1 METRTALLEQLR
13 GCPKWL
19 ATLPEDRFDMALRA
33 RGISA
38 PAAEARVALA
48 SLKVEEPTVKKSD
61 VKVGGEY
68 VAKVSDK
75 LTTVKITGE
84 SRHGGWDAKNVK
96 TGKEVRI
103 KSAQRLRGSAA
114 APKEPA
120 KGAEAAPKAGKP
132 CGTCTNCR
140 NGAPQ
145 LCQGAPV
152 ANGKAATVKDTKTAT
167 KRAVAHVG
175 APAGKEK
182 RLGAL
187 AAAAKILKDAK
198 APMGARD
205 IMKAILEKGLWTTK
219 GATPASTLYAAMTRE
234 ITAKGKDARFRRA
247 AEPKGA
253 FELAN

>member
-1 METRTALLEQLR
+1 MEANTALLEQLR

-38 PAAEARVALA
+38 SAADARMALE
-48 SLKVEEPTVKKSD
+48 SLNVEESPVKKSD

-75 LTTVKITGE
+75 LMTVKITGE

-103 KSAQRLRGSAA
+103 KSAERLRGPAA

-145 LCQGAPV
+145 LCQGAHV
-152 ANGKAATVKDTKTAT
+152 AAPAQETAKATRATRARNVGERGAPRGKDSGKLGLVDAAIQVMKAAGKPMNCKD
-167 KRAVAHVG
+167 VV
-175 APAGKEK
+175 E
-182 RLGAL
+182 
-187 AAAAKILKDAK
+187 
-198 APMGARD
+198 
-205 IMKAILEKGLWTTK
+205 AILAKKLWSTSGK
-219 GATPASTLYAAMTRE
+219 TPAATLYSSILRE
-234 ITAKGKDARFRRA
+234 IQKKGGEARFKKTDRGQFA
-247 AEPKGA
+247 LVG
-253 FELAN
+253 